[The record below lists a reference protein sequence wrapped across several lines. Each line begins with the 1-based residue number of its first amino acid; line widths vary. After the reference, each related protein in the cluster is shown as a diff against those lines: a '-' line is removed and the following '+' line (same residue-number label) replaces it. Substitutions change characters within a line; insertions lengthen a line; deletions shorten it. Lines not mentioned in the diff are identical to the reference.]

1 MSTATPDPKV
11 QKPIERLTGV
21 RGATLE
27 SVISAFHRARAE
39 VASLF
44 ALVGVDPTK
53 TRESARELGLNRGLT
68 WRLTRM
74 VQESNPALAASDV
87 PGGPSMAKF
96 LDACRQKGAPE
107 RAIDS
112 AQAALAEF
120 EEALAAC
127 SGDRKTLAMLMA
139 NHGDVKATAEAEKA
153 RRKLFEGACGVWGVQ
168 ARIRFVTVFVFPSPD
183 DPNMLDAGHV
193 NGFVG
198 FRRLRTQAV
207 PLSYEAVHK
216 STGEAIKFSKE
227 PLDPSGPGEGRSQVY
242 KMFSSPPEPDIRMVE
257 SGGYRRFELASGPVG
272 NEGLTTCVFGTR
284 LRKLYDRYSATPE
297 TAGFMVLLNL
307 PVERVL
313 FDMFIHRDLD
323 VASAP
328 RTQLLDRLL
337 FPHVNNEAD
346 FDRQSLPLA
355 EQTQRLPEGLAG
367 TLCPYMSWYSNMV
380 SDVTNKLNK
389 PIDEFTGW
397 RFEMMYPPVATTL
410 SRRFDLHPPP
420 AR

>member
-1 MSTATPDPKV
+1 MTTATTNQDV
-11 QKPIERLTGV
+11 RERIDDLTQLKG
-21 RGATLE
+21 GTLE
-27 SVISAFHRARAE
+27 NVIAAFHRARAE
-39 VASLF
+39 VATLF

-53 TRESARELGLNRGLT
+53 TRESARELGINRGLT

-74 VQESNPALAASDV
+74 VQESNPTLAASDV
-87 PGGPSMAKF
+87 PGVASMAKF

-107 RAIDS
+107 TAID
-112 AQAALAEF
+112 ATLAALGEF
-120 EEALAAC
+120 ETALAAC

-168 ARIRFVTVFVFPSPD
+168 ARTRFVSVFVFPSPD

-207 PLSYEAVHK
+207 PLSYEAVHR
-216 STGEAIKFSKE
+216 STGQAVKFSKE
-227 PLDPSGPGEGRSQVY
+227 PLDPSGPGEGRAQVY
-242 KMFSSPPEPDIRMVE
+242 KKFSNPPEPDIRMVE
-257 SGGYRRFELASGPVG
+257 SGGYRRFEMASGPVG
-272 NEGLTTCVFGTR
+272 NEGLSTCVFGTR
-284 LRKLYDRYSATPE
+284 LHKLYDRYSATPE
-297 TAGFMVLLNL
+297 TAGFMVLINL
-307 PVERVL
+307 PVERVM
-313 FDMFIHRDLD
+313 FDMYIHKDLN
-323 VASAP
+323 VTQAP

-355 EQTQRLPEGLAG
+355 EQTQKLPRGLAG
-367 TLCPYMSWYSNMV
+367 TLCPYMSWYSALV
-380 SDVTNKLNK
+380 AETTARIGK
-389 PIDEFTGW
+389 PIDEFVGS

-410 SRRFDLHPPP
+410 SRRFDLESGP
-420 AR
+420 R